1 MLQSR
6 LVVFVL
12 RAVLVVAALWLLV
25 LLTFA
30 LPGELSDGT
39 PEPGVRLPTQI
50 VLSLVLLSVLAVIV
64 CIWRL
69 LTLIGRDRLF
79 SDASRRW
86 VDAIVWSL
94 AIGWAL
100 VAGFALAVT
109 AVIFFT
115 PEIRDPGIPML
126 LFGVVVLSSLPLL
139 LMIVMRGLL
148 RQATGYRAELEEVI

>member
-1 MLQSR
+1 MLRSR
-6 LVVFVL
+6 LVVLLL
-12 RAVLVVAALWLLV
+12 RAVLVLAAIWLLV
-25 LLTFA
+25 LVAFS

-39 PEPGVRLPTQI
+39 PEPGARLPAQI

-94 AIGWAL
+94 AIGWGL
-100 VAGFALAVT
+100 LAGFALVVT

-115 PEIRDPGIPML
+115 PEIRDPGVPML

-139 LMIVMRGLL
+139 LMLVMRGLL

>member
-1 MLQSR
+1 MLRSR
-6 LVVFVL
+6 PVLVLL
-12 RAVLVVAALWLLV
+12 RAVLVLAALWLLV
-25 LLTFA
+25 LIGFA

-39 PEPGVRLPTQI
+39 PDPAVRLPVQL

-69 LTLIGRDRLF
+69 LSLISRDRLF

-86 VDAIVWSL
+86 VDGIVWSL
-94 AIGWAL
+94 AIGWSL
-100 VAGFALAVT
+100 LAGFALVVT
-109 AVIFFT
+109 ATIFFT

-126 LFGVVVLSSLPLL
+126 LFGVVVLASLPLL

-148 RQATGYRAELEEVI
+148 RQATGYRAELDEVI

>member
-1 MLQSR
+1 MLRSR
-6 LVVFVL
+6 PVLLLL
-12 RAVLVVAALWLLV
+12 RAVLVLAALWLLV
-25 LLTFA
+25 LIGFS

-39 PEPGVRLPTQI
+39 PAPGVRLPVQI

-100 VAGFALAVT
+100 LAGLALVVT

-126 LFGVVVLSSLPLL
+126 LFGVVVLASLPLL
-139 LMIVMRGLL
+139 LMVVMRGLL
-148 RQATGYRAELEEVI
+148 RQATGYRAELDEVI

>member
-1 MLQSR
+1 MLQSS
-6 LVVFVL
+6 VVVL
-12 RAVLVVAALWLLV
+12 ALRIVLVVAALWLLV
-25 LLTFA
+25 LLAFS
-30 LPGELSDGT
+30 LPGELSDG
-39 PEPGVRLPTQI
+39 PSDAAARLGTQA
-50 VLSLVLLSVLAVIV
+50 VLSLVLVSVLAVIV

-69 LTLIGRDRLF
+69 LTLISRDRLF

-86 VDAIVWSL
+86 VDVIVWSL

-100 VAGFALAVT
+100 LAGFALVVT

-148 RQATGYRAELEEVI
+148 RQATGYRTELEEVI

>member
-1 MLQSR
+1 MLRSR
-6 LVVFVL
+6 LVVLLL
-12 RAVLVVAALWLLV
+12 RAVLVLAAIWLLV
-25 LLTFA
+25 LVAFS

-39 PEPGVRLPTQI
+39 PEPGARLPAQI

-69 LTLIGRDRLF
+69 LTLIGRDRLL

-94 AIGWAL
+94 AIGWGL
-100 VAGFALAVT
+100 LAGFALVVT

-115 PEIRDPGIPML
+115 PEIRDPGVPML

-139 LMIVMRGLL
+139 LMLVMRGLL
-148 RQATGYRAELEEVI
+148 RQATGYRAELDEVI

>member
-1 MLQSR
+1 MLHSR
-6 LVVFVL
+6 LVVLVL
-12 RAVLVVAALWLLV
+12 RVALIVAALWLVV
-25 LLTFA
+25 LLVFS

-39 PEPGVRLPTQI
+39 PDAAVRVPTQL

-69 LTLIGRDRLF
+69 LTLIRRDRLF

-100 VAGFALAVT
+100 LAGFALVT
-109 AVIFFT
+109 TAIIFFT

>member
-1 MLQSR
+1 MLHSR
-6 LVVFVL
+6 LVVLLL

-25 LLTFA
+25 LLAFS
-30 LPGELSDGT
+30 LPGELSDDASDAA
-39 PEPGVRLPTQI
+39 VRLPTQI

-94 AIGWAL
+94 AIGWVL
-100 VAGFALAVT
+100 LAGFALVVT
-109 AVIFFT
+109 AIIFFT

-139 LMIVMRGLL
+139 LMVVMRGLL
-148 RQATGYRAELEEVI
+148 RQATGYRTELEEVI

>member
-6 LVVFVL
+6 LVVFAL
-12 RAVLVVAALWLLV
+12 RVALVIAALWLLA
-25 LLTFA
+25 LLAFA

-39 PEPGVRLPTQI
+39 PEPSARVPVQI

-69 LTLIGRDRLF
+69 LTLISRDRLF

-100 VAGFALAVT
+100 LAGFALVVT
-109 AVIFFT
+109 AIIYFT

>member
-1 MLQSR
+1 MLRSR
-6 LVVFVL
+6 VIVL
-12 RAVLVVAALWLLV
+12 LLRIALVVAALWLLV
-25 LLTFA
+25 LLAFA

-39 PEPGVRLPTQI
+39 PEAAVRVPVQI

-69 LTLIGRDRLF
+69 LTLITRDRLF

-94 AIGWAL
+94 AIGWGL
-100 VAGFALAVT
+100 LAGFALVAT
-109 AVIFFT
+109 AIIYFT
-115 PEIRDPGIPML
+115 PEIRDPGVPML

-139 LMIVMRGLL
+139 LMVVMRGLL

>member
-12 RAVLVVAALWLLV
+12 RVALIVAALWLLAI
-25 LLTFA
+25 LGFA

-39 PEPGVRLPTQI
+39 PAPGARVPVQI
-50 VLSLVLLSVLAVIV
+50 VLSLVLASVLAVIV

-69 LTLIGRDRLF
+69 LTLISRDRLF

-94 AIGWAL
+94 AIGWGL
-100 VAGFALAVT
+100 LAGFALVVT
-109 AVIFFT
+109 AIIFFT

>member
-6 LVVFVL
+6 LVVFAL
-12 RAVLVVAALWLLV
+12 RVMLVVAALWLIV

-39 PEPGVRLPTQI
+39 PEAGVRLPTQV
-50 VLSLVLLSVLAVIV
+50 VLSLVLLSVLVVIV

-100 VAGFALAVT
+100 LAGFALAVT

>member
-6 LVVFVL
+6 LVVFAL
-12 RAVLVVAALWLLV
+12 RVVLVIAALWLIV

-39 PEPGVRLPTQI
+39 PEAGVRLPTQL

-100 VAGFALAVT
+100 LAGFALAVT

>member
-148 RQATGYRAELEEVI
+148 RQATGFRAELEEVI

>member
-6 LVVFVL
+6 TVVLAL
-12 RAVLVVAALWLLV
+12 RTALVVAALWLLV
-25 LLTFA
+25 LLVFS
-30 LPGELSDGT
+30 LPGELSDGS
-39 PEPGVRLPTQI
+39 PDVGARIPAQI
-50 VLSLVLLSVLAVIV
+50 VLSLVLMSVLAVIV

-69 LTLIGRDRLF
+69 LTLIRRDRLF

-100 VAGFALAVT
+100 LAGFAIVVT

-139 LMIVMRGLL
+139 LMVVMRGLL
-148 RQATGYRAELEEVI
+148 RQATGYRSELEEVI

>member
-6 LVVFVL
+6 LVVFAL
-12 RAVLVVAALWLLV
+12 RVVLVVAALWLLV

-100 VAGFALAVT
+100 LAGFALAVT

>member
-6 LVVFVL
+6 LIVLVL
-12 RAVLVVAALWLLV
+12 RIALIVAALWLLV
-25 LLTFA
+25 LIAFA

-39 PEPGVRLPTQI
+39 PEPGVRLPVQV
-50 VLSLVLLSVLAVIV
+50 VLSLVLASVLAVIV

-69 LTLIGRDRLF
+69 LTLISRDRLF
-79 SDASRRW
+79 SGASRRW

-94 AIGWAL
+94 AIGWGL
-100 VAGFALAVT
+100 LAGFALVVT
-109 AVIFFT
+109 AVIYFT
-115 PEIRDPGIPML
+115 PEIRDPGVPML

-148 RQATGYRAELEEVI
+148 RQATGYRAELEGVI

>member
-1 MLQSR
+1 MLRSR
-6 LVVFVL
+6 PVLLLL
-12 RAVLVVAALWLLV
+12 RAVLVLAALWLLV
-25 LLTFA
+25 LIGFA

-39 PEPGVRLPTQI
+39 PDAAVRLPVQL

-69 LTLIGRDRLF
+69 LSLISRDRLF

-94 AIGWAL
+94 AIGWSL
-100 VAGFALAVT
+100 LAGFALVVT
-109 AVIFFT
+109 AIIFFT

-126 LFGVVVLSSLPLL
+126 LFGVVVLASLPLL

-148 RQATGYRAELEEVI
+148 RQATGYRAELDEVI

>member
-1 MLQSR
+1 MLRSR
-6 LVVFVL
+6 LVVLLL
-12 RAVLVVAALWLLV
+12 RAVLVLAAIWLLV
-25 LLTFA
+25 LVAFS

-39 PEPGVRLPTQI
+39 PEPGARLPAQI

-94 AIGWAL
+94 AIGWGL
-100 VAGFALAVT
+100 LAGFALVVT

-139 LMIVMRGLL
+139 LMLVMRGLL
-148 RQATGYRAELEEVI
+148 RQATGYRAELDEVI

>member
-1 MLQSR
+1 MLRSR
-6 LVVFVL
+6 LVLLLL
-12 RAVLVVAALWLLV
+12 RAVLVLAALWLLV
-25 LLTFA
+25 LIGFA

-39 PEPGVRLPTQI
+39 PPTALRLPVQL

-69 LTLIGRDRLF
+69 LSLISRDRLF

-94 AIGWAL
+94 AIGWSL
-100 VAGFALAVT
+100 LAGFALVVT
-109 AVIFFT
+109 AITFFT

-126 LFGVVVLSSLPLL
+126 LFGVVVLASLPLL

-148 RQATGYRAELEEVI
+148 RQAAGYRAELDEVI

>member
-6 LVVFVL
+6 LAVFAL
-12 RAVLVVAALWLLV
+12 RVVLVVAAVWLLV
-25 LLTFA
+25 LLVFA

-39 PEPGVRLPTQI
+39 PEPGARLPVQI
-50 VLSLVLLSVLAVIV
+50 VLSLVLLCVLAVIV

-69 LTLIGRDRLF
+69 LTLISRDRLF

-100 VAGFALAVT
+100 LAGFALVVT
-109 AVIFFT
+109 AIIYFT

-126 LFGVVVLSSLPLL
+126 LFGIVVLSSLPLL

>member
-1 MLQSR
+1 MLRSR
-6 LVVFVL
+6 PIVL
-12 RAVLVVAALWLLV
+12 LLRVVLVVAALWLLV
-25 LLTFA
+25 LLTLA
-30 LPGELSDGT
+30 LPGEVSDST
-39 PEPGVRLPTQI
+39 ADAAVRVPTQL
-50 VLSLVLLSVLAVIV
+50 VLSLVLVSVLSVIV

-69 LTLIGRDRLF
+69 LTLIARDRLF

-94 AIGWAL
+94 AIGWSL
-100 VAGFALAVT
+100 LAGFALVVT
-109 AVIFFT
+109 AIIYFT

-126 LFGVVVLSSLPLL
+126 LFGVVVLGSLPLL

>member
-1 MLQSR
+1 MLRSP
-6 LVVFVL
+6 LIVVLLRVVL
-12 RAVLVVAALWLLV
+12 ALAAVWLLV

-39 PEPGVRLPTQI
+39 PEPAERLPTQI

-100 VAGFALAVT
+100 LAGFALVVT

-139 LMIVMRGLL
+139 LMVVMRGLL
-148 RQATGYRAELEEVI
+148 RQAAGYRAELDEVI